1 MENEK
6 LSFIEE
12 LLADVELREEQN
24 TEAYFDLML
33 LQISELEEQIAKN
46 FAVADEERRI
56 ISDWAL
62 RKNSSLQSKIEFAE
76 RKLEAFIVERG
87 DKTIEFAN
95 GILKYHKK
103 PAKVE
108 IADIDLFLKNAKPEL
123 LNFTETVKPD
133 LNKIRAY
140 IKSHQPPPG
149 VNVIQG
155 KEEFSYKINRKDK
168 ENVRNNEEE
177 TGDATE
183 HAVLNRVA
191 G

>member
-1 MENEK
+1 MKSDNM
-6 LSFIEE
+6 SFIDEI
-12 LLADVELREEQN
+12 LAEAELREEQ
-24 TEAYFDLML
+24 TTDAYYDLL
-33 LQISELEEQIAKN
+33 LMQISKLTDEIEKN
-46 FAVADEERRI
+46 FATSDEEKRI
-56 ISDWAL
+56 IDDWAI

-87 DKTIEFAN
+87 DKTIELAN